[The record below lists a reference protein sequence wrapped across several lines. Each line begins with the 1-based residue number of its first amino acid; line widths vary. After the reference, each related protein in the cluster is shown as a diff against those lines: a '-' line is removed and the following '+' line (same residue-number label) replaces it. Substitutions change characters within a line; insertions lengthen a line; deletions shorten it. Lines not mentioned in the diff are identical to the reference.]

1 MVLAPCQD
9 TLFHPGSPWSTSP
22 LHPRVPTREAG
33 PLLPCIEG
41 GGCRLCSGPGRLIFS
56 VGALENLTLVRCTSA
71 IPKQQA
77 FSFGGGAPH
86 DALHP
91 HTPQHRHIL
100 HSPQRPFMP
109 PLQSKCPPIC
119 HFNQSLQPSFKV
131 EIFLPPKDKGLGGW
145 GGVISFIQVHCACII
160 PGLPSGMFFP

>member
-77 FSFGGGAPH
+77 FSLGGG
-86 DALHP
+86 
-91 HTPQHRHIL
+91 TT
-100 HSPQRPFMP
+100 
-109 PLQSKCPPIC
+109 
-119 HFNQSLQPSFKV
+119 
-131 EIFLPPKDKGLGGW
+131 
-145 GGVISFIQVHCACII
+145 
-160 PGLPSGMFFP
+160 